1 MPYTSTMHPNLYTSC
16 ESKSTSKAPYERN
29 TCPAPVESV
38 VLLLHLQGGTLQI
51 SQFDMNPENGGFS
64 TASQPFIPG
73 VSERT
78 MVGTTSKG
86 GTSAFKGIGK
96 KGGGTH
102 VHTCPPTQK
111 KNNWRNKK
119 SLTFERKL
127 LLPAIFGVHVGIQ
140 GCRWIPQSLHIL
152 RPYDSWSE
160 ILKQLVLYVNININI
175 KRDNHIPTS

>member
-111 KNNWRNKK
+111 KTIGGTKNLLHLKGSSFYQQFLEFMLGSKGVDESHNLCTYLGHMTPGQKYLNN
-119 SLTFERKL
+119 
-127 LLPAIFGVHVGIQ
+127 
-140 GCRWIPQSLHIL
+140 
-152 RPYDSWSE
+152 
-160 ILKQLVLYVNININI
+160 LYYM
-175 KRDNHIPTS
+175 

>member
-96 KGGGTH
+96 KGGGY
-102 VHTCPPTQK
+102 TCAHLPPHPKKKIGGTKNLLHLKGSSFYQQFLEFMLGSKGVDESHNLCTYLGHMTPGQK
-111 KNNWRNKK
+111 YLNN
-119 SLTFERKL
+119 
-127 LLPAIFGVHVGIQ
+127 
-140 GCRWIPQSLHIL
+140 
-152 RPYDSWSE
+152 
-160 ILKQLVLYVNININI
+160 LYYM
-175 KRDNHIPTS
+175 

>member
-1 MPYTSTMHPNLYTSC
+1 MKETPVLHQLSQWYCSFIYKVVH
-16 ESKSTSKAPYERN
+16 SKYRSLTW
-29 TCPAPVESV
+29 
-38 VLLLHLQGGTLQI
+38 TLKRRFQ
-51 SQFDMNPENGGFS
+51 S
-64 TASQPFIPG
+64 SQPFIPG

-96 KGGGTH
+96 KGG
-102 VHTCPPTQK
+102 VHMCTPAPPPK

-160 ILKQLVLYVNININI
+160 IFKQLVLYVNININI
-175 KRDNHIPTS
+175 TRDNHIPTS